1 MTSPSAKRDLLNR
14 YRQAWRHSWRNRQA
28 MDAPPRLSH
37 EVQFLP
43 AALALQE
50 QPLHPAPRIIQWIL
64 MAFAVLT
71 LLWACVG
78 EIDVVA
84 TASGK
89 IVPNGKS
96 KVIQPSEVAVVK
108 AIHVHDGQT
117 VKAGELLIELDTSMT
132 GADVERLNSDLLA
145 AQVDSARAQA
155 LLNAIEHNRA
165 PTSLAQLIPQA
176 SAEQQRAAQRWLQGQ
191 YLELAST
198 LEQSA
203 AAIEQRNAEI
213 QAAQSSVASLQQ
225 SLPISRELA
234 ADYKRLLDKHYVAKH
249 AYLEKEQLRL
259 DQERELSLQQS
270 RVLELSAAKK
280 AAQSQQN
287 SVIAQTRRAMLDL
300 QHESEQRA
308 AALSQELKKAQQRDR
323 LMHLTAPVAG
333 TVQQLAIHT
342 HGGVVTEA
350 QPLMVIVPSDQP
362 VEVEAMLENKDIGFV
377 RPGQAVEIKVE
388 TFSFTKYGVVDG
400 TVVSISDDAIEDE
413 KRGLVYS
420 ARIQLKQDSIQVGA
434 NKIALSPG
442 MAVRAEVKTDKR
454 KVIDYFLSPL
464 KQYANESLDER

>member
-1 MTSPSAKRDLLNR
+1 MSAKRDLINR
-14 YRQAWRHSWRNRQA
+14 YRQTWRHSWQNRKA
-28 MDAPPRLSH
+28 MDTPARLNH

-50 QPLHPAPRIIQWIL
+50 QPVHPAPRYIQWTI
-64 MAFAVLT
+64 MAFAALT

-89 IVPNGKS
+89 IVPSGKS

-108 AIHVHDGQT
+108 AIHVYDGQQ
-117 VKAGELLIELDTSMT
+117 VKVGDLLIELDTSMT
-132 GADVERLNSDLLA
+132 GADIERLNSDLLA
-145 AQVDSARAQA
+145 AQVDSARSSA
-155 LLNAIEHNRA
+155 LLDAIQHNRA
-165 PTSLAQLIPQA
+165 PASLAQLIPQA
-176 SAEQQRAAQRWLQGQ
+176 SAEQQLAAQRWLQGQ
-191 YLELAST
+191 YLELQSS

-203 AAIEQRNAEI
+203 AAIEQRSAEI
-213 QAAQSSVASLQQ
+213 QAAQNTVASLEL
-225 SLPISRELA
+225 SLPITRELA
-234 ADYKRLLDKHYVAKH
+234 ANYKRLLERQFVAKH
-249 AYLEKEQLRL
+249 AYLEKEQIRL
-259 DQERELSLQQS
+259 DQERELSIQQS
-270 RVLELSAAKK
+270 RVRELSAAKK

-308 AALSQELKKAQQRDR
+308 AALTQELKKAQQRDN
-323 LMHLTAPVAG
+323 LMRLTAPVDG

-342 HGGVVTEA
+342 NGGVVTEA

-377 RPGQAVEIKVE
+377 RPGQTVEIKVE

-400 TVVSISDDAIEDE
+400 LVQSISNDAIEDE
-413 KRGLVYS
+413 RLGLVYS
-420 ARIQLKQDSIQVGA
+420 ARIQLKKKTIQVGE
-434 NKIALSPG
+434 KLIALSPG

-464 KQYANESLDER
+464 QQYTAESLSER

>member
-1 MTSPSAKRDLLNR
+1 MSAKRDLINR
-14 YRQAWRHSWRNRQA
+14 YRQAWRHSWQNRKA
-28 MDAPPRLSH
+28 MDAPARLNH

-50 QPLHPAPRIIQWIL
+50 QPVHPAPRYTQWTI
-64 MAFAVLT
+64 MAFAALT

-89 IVPNGKS
+89 IVPSGKS
-96 KVIQPSEVAVVK
+96 KVIQPSEVAVVQ
-108 AIHVHDGQT
+108 AIHVYDGQQ
-117 VKAGELLIELDTSMT
+117 VKVGDLLIELDTSMT

-155 LLNAIEHNRA
+155 LLDAIQHDRA

-176 SAEQQRAAQRWLQGQ
+176 SAEQQLAAQRWLQGQ
-191 YLELAST
+191 YLELQST

-203 AAIEQRNAEI
+203 AAIEQRSAEI
-213 QAAQSSVASLQQ
+213 QAAQSTVASLEL
-225 SLPISRELA
+225 SLPITRELA
-234 ADYKRLLDKHYVAKH
+234 ADYKRLLERQFVAKH
-249 AYLEKEQLRL
+249 AYLEKEQIRL
-259 DQERELSLQQS
+259 DQERELNIQQS
-270 RVLELSAAKK
+270 RVRELSAAKK

-300 QHESEQRA
+300 QHESQQRA
-308 AALSQELKKAQQRDR
+308 AALTQELKKAQQRDS
-323 LMHLTAPVAG
+323 LMRLTAPVDG

-342 HGGVVTEA
+342 NGGVVTEA

-377 RPGQAVEIKVE
+377 RPGQTVEIKVE

-400 TVVSISDDAIEDE
+400 VVQSISSDAIEDE
-413 KRGLVYS
+413 RLGLMYS
-420 ARIQLKQDSIQVGA
+420 ARIQLKKNTIQVGE
-434 NKIALSPG
+434 NLIALSPG

-454 KVIDYFLSPL
+454 KVIDYFVSPL
-464 KQYANESLDER
+464 QQYAAESLGER

>member
-1 MTSPSAKRDLLNR
+1 MSAKRDLINR
-14 YRQAWRHSWRNRQA
+14 YRQAWRHSWKNRKA
-28 MDAPPRLSH
+28 MDAPARLNH

-50 QPLHPAPRIIQWIL
+50 QPVHPAPRYIQWTI
-64 MAFAVLT
+64 MVFAALT

-89 IVPNGKS
+89 IVPSGKS

-108 AIHVHDGQT
+108 AIHVYDGQQ
-117 VKAGELLIELDTSMT
+117 VKIGDLLIELDTSMT

-155 LLNAIEHNRA
+155 LLDAIQHNRA
-165 PTSLAQLIPQA
+165 PASLAQLIPQA
-176 SAEQQRAAQRWLQGQ
+176 SAEQQQAAQRWLQGQ
-191 YLELAST
+191 YLELQST

-203 AAIEQRNAEI
+203 AAIEQRSAEI
-213 QAAQSSVASLQQ
+213 QAAQSTVASLEL
-225 SLPISRELA
+225 SLPITRELA
-234 ADYKRLLDKHYVAKH
+234 ADYKRLLERQFVAKH
-249 AYLEKEQLRL
+249 AYLEKEQIRL
-259 DQERELSLQQS
+259 DQERELSIQQS
-270 RVLELSAAKK
+270 RVRELSAAKK

-308 AALSQELKKAQQRDR
+308 AALTQELKKAQQRDS
-323 LMHLTAPVAG
+323 LMRLTAPVDG

-342 HGGVVTEA
+342 NGGVVTEA

-377 RPGQAVEIKVE
+377 RPGQTVEIKVE

-400 TVVSISDDAIEDE
+400 VVQSISNDAIEDE
-413 KRGLVYS
+413 RLGLVYS
-420 ARIQLKQDSIQVGA
+420 ARIQLKKNTIQVGE
-434 NKIALSPG
+434 NLIALSPG

-464 KQYANESLDER
+464 QQHASESLSER